1 MAQIIKSISISREED
16 EFLTKNNIS
25 PSKLIQNKVREMI
38 NFQLEKAQSPELLK
52 KIQRLAET
60 IQKQADFINE
70 KGLLDEFIE
79 IDDDGIKK
87 ISSEIAE

>member
-38 NFQLEKAQSPELLK
+38 NFQLEKKQSPELLA
-52 KIQRLAET
+52 KIQRLVET
-60 IQKQADFINE
+60 IKKQTAFMD
-70 KGLLDEFIE
+70 K
-79 IDDDGIKK
+79 KK
-87 ISSEIAE
+87 ILEEFNDAN